1 MYLHINF
8 LSYVYFTFFI
18 KRKRGN
24 QLKICSVYL
33 LADEKAYIDYLYVI
47 VFSQNKTA
55 FQSKADYPRM
65 CVFIRNESIL
75 GILMGPIGPTGISC
89 EWELLS

>member
-33 LADEKAYIDYLYVI
+33 LADENAYIDYLFVI
-47 VFSQNKTA
+47 VFSQNKT
-55 FQSKADYPRM
+55 ADYPRM